1 MAYVDGPMARHPTH
15 QALILDFDGTIIDT
29 EWPGYAAFQRLHD
42 ELGLPPIPLVRWQS
56 TIGLADD
63 AVPIDF
69 FAELMSQLPDADPA
83 EITKKRR
90 RYRDEYVGAEQVRPG
105 IIEWVNHARDLGL
118 PVGVASSSSPGW
130 VVGHLERLS
139 LLHLFDHIEGTSAG
153 QVGKPAPDVYLRCAA
168 ALGVDPRRA
177 VAVEDSEHGVTAA
190 TAAGMSCVAVPNRLT
205 AGSTFADATLLAL
218 SLADVDPAAWL
229 CA

>member
-1 MAYVDGPMARHPTH
+1 MARHPTH

-69 FAELMSQLPDADPA
+69 FAGLMSQLPDADPA
-83 EITKKRR
+83 EVTNKRR
-90 RYRDEYVGAEQVRPG
+90 RYRDEYVAAEQVRPG

-139 LLHLFDHIEGTSAG
+139 LLHLFDHIEGADLVITGEGHLDAQSFEG
-153 QVGKPAPDVYLRCAA
+153 KVVGGVAEIARE
-168 ALGVDPRRA
+168 LGVPRSTLYEKGIAHLRKIF
-177 VAVEDSEHGVTAA
+177 EDCGLREYLGEARHPGK
-190 TAAGMSCVAVPNRLT
+190 GP
-205 AGSTFADATLLAL
+205 GK
-218 SLADVDPAAWL
+218 
-229 CA
+229 